1 MAGTEVTDLL
11 LRIRGETGD
20 AEQAVGR
27 VGKSFT
33 ELNSATELVQ
43 KAFGTL
49 QSAAQAFVAVIDRG
63 QGVSELTASFNALQ
77 QQAGS
82 LASRELQQLRE
93 ATQGLLSDT
102 DLMRAAN
109 ESLLAGLDPQQFV
122 EVAKAADTL
131 GDAVGKSTKTALD
144 DLTRALDTGQTK
156 LLKQYGVLVDTKKA
170 EDDFAKSLGITT
182 DKLSEEGKRYADR
195 QAILDKVK
203 QKTDALAQSNDGLGN
218 QTLLVGDSF
227 QKLQTAAG
235 NVLDRFAK
243 AVNENQDLAKA
254 IDDLAKSIA
263 SIDIQHILD
272 AANALARMAT
282 AGLNAIR
289 DAGEVI
295 KGIGDITDSVF
306 KFSNTEKLKALN
318 EQIAKQ
324 YEIIERAK
332 NSAYGGSD
340 PANNALL
347 KRELAVLDDKL
358 KQQSELWK
366 EVSTSAKT
374 SGDVQSETALKVAGV
389 LDKVDKGYI
398 DKAKI
403 EEEARKKAEEA
414 AKKHREE
421 EERLNQTIEK
431 QVSQFEQL
439 NRAIEANSLEKSLDD
454 AIKKLDSASFD
465 SLAQKYKDALTEAAR
480 SAFENAN
487 KEAIAAGRITA
498 EQIDAVVASQVGPKL
513 QEKAQEFETKMNE
526 SFQNS
531 VSFFSDLFNSAID
544 GSAQSFED
552 IFKDVIKRIAVGFA
566 AQMAAS
572 LAGSLGLS
580 GVANLGSAQG
590 LGQAIASTVG
600 FTGGGVAPFSSL
612 LGGAAGAGGFSFL
625 PSLFG
630 GGATAGGIT
639 GSIGGVGGGFAGIT
653 AGGGVGGTAALGSSS
668 LLSTF
673 GPFGAGAAVLGGSI
687 LGGSLLASGIGSK
700 DPFSG
705 GLGGGLLGGS
715 LLGGLGASVLGPL
728 GALASF
734 GGLFGGDSQKA
745 QERQDRED
753 LLNKLKDQFGSLSF
767 GTVGGTGTLDA
778 KNFNVG
784 SGPLSGQG
792 ASFGNTF
799 AQLLTGGDG
808 KLSSDLAAIFENAV
822 DGAKNFNEQ
831 LVNVQSAFDKFG
843 LDANKAKGDIQNLF
857 LDGKIS
863 AAEFGASLENLNKI
877 QQHVFTGPSGIQD
890 GIDIISSSLQDSPR
904 VALEALADEFNTLAQ
919 AGYQS
924 TTDIAGYFTNNM
936 QPELAAVF
944 QKLGDLG
951 VKSFDDVAGAI
962 AQNPDLVFAIISA
975 IQSLNKEISA
985 ADSNT
990 QRFAKTASNSDAD
1003 TGKVFRKAASDAK
1016 DYNDEVD
1023 RAISKT
1029 KTLSDLVSGGNRGGD
1044 SGTSQKL
1051 NTTPP

>member
-33 ELNSATELVQ
+33 ELNSAAELAK
-43 KAFGTL
+43 KAFNAL
-49 QSAAQAFVAVIDRG
+49 QIGAQAFMAVVERG

-77 QQAGS
+77 KQAGS
-82 LASRELQQLRE
+82 LATVEMPKLRE
-93 ATQGLLSDT
+93 ATQGLVSDT

-109 ESLLAGLDPQQFV
+109 EALLSGLSPKQF
-122 EVAKAADTL
+122 EDLAKAADTL
-131 GDAVGKSTKTALD
+131 GDAVGINTTDALNQ
-144 DLTRALDTGQTK
+144 LTLAANTGQER
-156 LLKQYGVLVDTKKA
+156 LLKMYGIVIDNKKA
-170 EDDFAKSLGITT
+170 EEDFAKTLGVSADQLNELGKKEAARLAII
-182 DKLSEEGKRYADR
+182 DKIKQKSEELAAATAGGPGTIA
-195 QAILDKVK
+195 
-203 QKTDALAQSNDGLGN
+203 DALTQAGN
-218 QTLLVGDSF
+218 
-227 QKLQTAAG
+227 AAG
-235 NVLDRFAK
+235 TFYDRFADFVNNSPRIAAAIQQATQQLTDLGNAITGSGK
-243 AVNENQDLAKA
+243 AA
-254 IDDLAKSIA
+254 IDAQIRLKEQGLKELQNPDLLERAVLAAFPGETASQTQARLIAK
-263 SIDIQHILD
+263 
-272 AANALARMAT
+272 T
-282 AGLNAIR
+282 
-289 DAGEVI
+289 
-295 KGIGDITDSVF
+295 
-306 KFSNTEKLKALN
+306 TEELKALN
-318 EQIAKQ
+318 VERDKITDGEVRKQ
-324 YEIIERAK
+324 LEAELLVWEPEGKEIEK
-332 NSAYGGSD
+332 NRQ
-340 PANNALL
+340 
-347 KRELAVLDDKL
+347 KFTEH
-358 KQQSELWK
+358 
-366 EVSTSAKT
+366 T
-374 SGDVQSETALKVAGV
+374 
-389 LDKVDKGYI
+389 
-398 DKAKI
+398 KAKK
-403 EEEARKKAEEA
+403 ENTDETKKLIA
-414 AKKHREE
+414 AQDQLKAS
-421 EERLNQTIEK
+421 LQ
-431 QVSQFEQL
+431 QL
-439 NRAIEANSLEKSLDD
+439 NDANSLRPLSDAVSKAFSDGFTPEKAQQAFGAYIQEFGRITQGEFELKAGASLHKGTTDGLI
-454 AIKKLDSASFD
+454 AGI
-465 SLAQKYKDALTEAAR
+465 KDAKVAAETY
-480 SAFENAN
+480 AFQQRLEEAN
-487 KEAIAAGRITA
+487 KEA
-498 EQIDAVVASQVGPKL
+498 
-513 QEKAQEFETKMNE
+513 
-526 SFQNS
+526 FQNS

-544 GSAQSFED
+544 GSAKNFED
-552 IFKDVIKRIAVGFA
+552 IFKDVAKRIAIGFA
-566 AQMAAS
+566 SQMAAN
-572 LAGSLGLS
+572 LFGALGLG
-580 GVANLGSAQG
+580 GVGQIGSAQG
-590 LGQAIASTVG
+590 LGQVLAASVG
-600 FTGGGVAPFSSL
+600 FGGGGIKPLTSI
-612 LGGAAGAGGFSFL
+612 LGGAAGAGGVPLLSG
-625 PSLFG
+625 LFG
-630 GGATAGGIT
+630 GTSATGGVT
-639 GSIGGVGGGFAGIT
+639 GSIGGVSGGFTGIT
-653 AGGGVGGTAALGSSS
+653 AGGGIGGSAALGSSS

-687 LGGSLLASGIGSK
+687 LGGSLLASGVGSK

-705 GLGGGLLGGS
+705 GIGGGILGGS

-734 GGLFGGDSQKA
+734 GGIFGGDSQKA

-877 QQHVFTGPSGIQD
+877 QQHVFTGPNGIQE

-975 IQSLNKEISA
+975 IQSLNKEIDT
-985 ADSNT
+985 ADSKT
-990 QRFAKTASNSDAD
+990 QKFATTANNKDAD
-1003 TGKVFRKAASDAK
+1003 TGAVFKKAQGAAK